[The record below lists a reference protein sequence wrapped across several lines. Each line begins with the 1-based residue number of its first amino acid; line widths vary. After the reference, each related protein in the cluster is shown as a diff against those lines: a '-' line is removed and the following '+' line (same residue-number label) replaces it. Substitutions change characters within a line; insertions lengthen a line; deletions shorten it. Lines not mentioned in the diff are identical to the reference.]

1 MPAVVDT
8 HRLIEDLKST
18 YGFTNKQAE
27 GVTEAIKRI
36 DLNHLSTKQ
45 DLRELELRLTIK
57 LGSIVAAG
65 VAFLAFLR
73 FFGT

>member
-1 MPAVVDT
+1 MDSPPN
-8 HRLIEDLKST
+8 RLRAFS
-18 YGFTNKQAE
+18 
-27 GVTEAIKRI
+27 EAIRRI
-36 DLNHLSTKQ
+36 DLDHLSTKS

-57 LGSIVAAG
+57 LGSIVATG